1 MTSQPDYSGGPNGGA
16 LMPPQMDTGRN
27 GLRMTSP
34 GTRLPPNPMGHT
46 GPGGPPPPNAYR
58 PQGMPPA
65 MSPSMN
71 QPGPRMFMTNSPGVG
86 GYSSSSPVPYGV

>member
-1 MTSQPDYSGGPNGGA
+1 
-16 LMPPQMDTGRN
+16 MPPQMDGGRN
-27 GLRMTSP
+27 GKYTVLYLRKTKFLILGLRMTSP
-34 GTRLPPNPMGHT
+34 GTRLPPNALGHT

-71 QPGPRMFMTNSPGVG
+71 PAGPRMYMTNSPGVN
-86 GYSSSSPVPYGV
+86 SIK

>member
-1 MTSQPDYSGGPNGGA
+1 
-16 LMPPQMDTGRN
+16 MPPQMDAGRN
-27 GLRMTSP
+27 GKSTLIFMFLHRKNFIFKYLGLRMTSP
-34 GTRLPPNPMGHT
+34 GTRLPPNPMAHT

-71 QPGPRMFMTNSPGVG
+71 QSGPRMFMTNSPGVI
-86 GYSSSSPVPYGV
+86 

>member
-1 MTSQPDYSGGPNGGA
+1 MHFYVSEKVNFENS
-16 LMPPQMDTGRN
+16 

-71 QPGPRMFMTNSPGVG
+71 QTGPRMYMTNSPGVK
-86 GYSSSSPVPYGV
+86 SIK

>member
-1 MTSQPDYSGGPNGGA
+1 
-16 LMPPQMDTGRN
+16 
-27 GLRMTSP
+27 MTSP
-34 GTRLPPNPMGHT
+34 GTRLPPNPIGHP

-71 QPGPRMFMTNSPGVG
+71 QPPTRMYMTNSPGV
-86 GYSSSSPVPYGV
+86 YSIKY